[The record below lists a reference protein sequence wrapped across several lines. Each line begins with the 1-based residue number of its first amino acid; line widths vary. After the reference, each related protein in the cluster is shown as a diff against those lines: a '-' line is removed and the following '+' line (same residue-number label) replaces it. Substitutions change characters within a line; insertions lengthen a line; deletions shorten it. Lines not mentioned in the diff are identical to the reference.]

1 MPNSK
6 LHSDG
11 GHFNQEVVPD
21 VDLLRGYPSY
31 VWLGW
36 LGLRLRLGV
45 EDDIY
50 VQLPLHT
57 DMLVGLSG
65 GVICNLA
72 TYAAFLAAFPK

>member
-1 MPNSK
+1 MS
-6 LHSDG
+6 
-11 GHFNQEVVPD
+11 
-21 VDLLRGYPSY
+21 
-31 VWLGW
+31 GW
-36 LGLRLRLGV
+36 VRLRLGV

-72 TYAAFLAAFPK
+72 IYAAFLAAFPK